1 VIGTLTITAGENLI
15 FYDLNF
21 GISERPH
28 QQDVP
33 GLTRPEKPMTE
44 LRVRRYAIVERCSS
58 SMIKTP
64 TLSTTRVRKNLNQR
78 PIHQYERRYFPS
90 SSLRIFKTNSPVAG
104 ILL

>member
-64 TLSTTRVRKNLNQR
+64 TLSTTRVRKNLNQS
-78 PIHQYERRYFPS
+78 QYTNMKDV
-90 SSLRIFKTNSPVAG
+90 IFHPALYVFLKQIVQSQG
-104 ILL
+104 SF